1 MSFAQCSGHVSHVI
15 KEFDKLRVSE
25 FLSTV
30 SFGQK
35 TFHEQMLN
43 NHFTPETTSQMCL
56 GMDIIMKIIVPGIIA
71 SYEILVDKMNEANF
85 LEADKLIK
93 MYWAVIAVSFV
104 IILGIV
110 YIVLTDLFTMKSEIL
125 SMDTVKDLYNISEF
139 QPELNRLLNGY
150 QC

>member
-1 MSFAQCSGHVSHVI
+1 
-15 KEFDKLRVSE
+15 
-25 FLSTV
+25 
-30 SFGQK
+30 
-35 TFHEQMLN
+35 
-43 NHFTPETTSQMCL
+43 MCL